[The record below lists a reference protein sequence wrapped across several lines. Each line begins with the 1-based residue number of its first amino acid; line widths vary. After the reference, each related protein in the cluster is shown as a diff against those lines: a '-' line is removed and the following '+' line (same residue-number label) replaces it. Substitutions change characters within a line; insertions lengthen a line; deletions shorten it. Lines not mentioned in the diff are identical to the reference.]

1 MTIAVAGDQS
11 VIESIARFCGKGCA
25 DSVVF
30 KLLRIVAIRCSLVF
44 ADAMAFLVSR
54 LHIYVYA
61 IHRIG
66 VSKEFCL
73 QLRSELMGIAVVVCY
88 AKRALLTR
96 EESLG

>member
-1 MTIAVAGDQS
+1 MIIAVAGDQS

-30 KLLRIVAIRCSLVF
+30 KLLRIAIRCSLVF
-44 ADAMAFLVSR
+44 ADAMGFLVSR